1 MPTPSSKYTGACFQL
16 QARKA
21 IVCPEKHD
29 KDINTSNSHRYE
41 PAFIKG
47 ICSEG
52 AGKIMMRAIHR
63 AKYALVD
70 PYVLLPNAAVDIVE
84 NGTLANITP
93 WRDSFRDSRKTV
105 VDWGSAVIM
114 PGLINAHVHLELTSL
129 CNRLTG
135 YGSFTDWLSQ
145 LISKRRSWSLDE
157 FQSSI
162 REGIVLSLA
171 SGTTTVGDIATSGM
185 TGSITRGNT
194 LRQVIFEE
202 SIALSPGQAEQ
213 TIADLNRILDTSK
226 PGELIRQGVSPHSPY
241 SVSGELYRRL
251 SALARDRKM
260 PLTTHVAETMSEIQ
274 FLKTGTGEFRDFLQ
288 ALNVFPADWNPP
300 GLHPIPYLHSLGVL
314 GPNCLLVHCNYL
326 DRESIDL
333 LSGSGSSVVYCPRSH
348 AFFGHPQHPV
358 RELLDSG
365 INIALGT
372 DSLASNTTLS
382 MLDEIRFLYKE
393 RKDLKP
399 EEILK
404 AATINGAKALNYGN
418 SAGLLKP
425 GCRAD
430 MTVLEVPSNMK
441 ARQVPE
447 QILEG
452 AGKCIGTIVE
462 GRIAYKKI
470 VAG

>member
-1 MPTPSSKYTGACFQL
+1 
-16 QARKA
+16 
-21 IVCPEKHD
+21 
-29 KDINTSNSHRYE
+29 
-41 PAFIKG
+41 
-47 ICSEG
+47 
-52 AGKIMMRAIHR
+52 MRTIHR

-70 PYVLLPNAAVDIVE
+70 PYVLLPNTAVEIVE
-84 NGTLANITP
+84 NGTLANVTP
-93 WRDSFRDSRKTV
+93 WRDSLRDSENIV

-114 PGLINAHVHLELTSL
+114 PGLINAHAHLELTSL
-129 CNRLTG
+129 CNRLTR
-135 YGSFTDWLSQ
+135 YDSFTDWLSQ
-145 LISKRRSWSLDE
+145 LIAKRLSWSQDE
-157 FQSSI
+157 FQDSI
-162 REGIVLSLA
+162 REGIDLSLA

-185 TGSITRGNT
+185 TRSITRGNS

-202 SIALSPGQAEQ
+202 SIAFSPGQADQ

-241 SVSGELYRRL
+241 SVSGELYRGL
-251 SALARDRKM
+251 AALAHHRKM
-260 PLTTHVAETMSEIQ
+260 PLTTHVAETESEIQ
-274 FLKTGTGEFRDFLQ
+274 FLETGTGEIRDFLQ
-288 ALNVFPADWNPP
+288 ALNVFPTGWNPP

-314 GPNCLLVHCNYL
+314 GPNCLLIHCNYM

-333 LSGSGSSVVYCPRSH
+333 VSGSGSSIVYCPRSH

-358 RELLDSG
+358 REMLDAG

-372 DSLASNTTLS
+372 DSLASNTTVS
-382 MLDEIRFLYKE
+382 MLDEMRFLYKE
-393 RKDLKP
+393 RKDLKS

-404 AATINGAKALNYGN
+404 AATINGAKALKYGN
-418 SAGLLKP
+418 SVGLLKS

-441 ARQVPE
+441 PHQVPD

-462 GRIAYKKI
+462 GRIAYKQI
-470 VAG
+470 VVR

>member
-1 MPTPSSKYTGACFQL
+1 
-16 QARKA
+16 
-21 IVCPEKHD
+21 
-29 KDINTSNSHRYE
+29 
-41 PAFIKG
+41 
-47 ICSEG
+47 
-52 AGKIMMRAIHR
+52 MMGTIHR

-70 PYVLLPNAAVDIVE
+70 PYVLMPNAAVDIVE

-93 WRDSFRDSRKTV
+93 WRDSFRDSEKTV
-105 VDWGSAVIM
+105 VDWGSAVIL
-114 PGLINAHVHLELTSL
+114 PGLINAHAHLELTSL

-135 YGSFTDWLSQ
+135 YNSFTDWLSQ
-145 LISKRRSWSLDE
+145 LIAKRRSWSQDE
-157 FQSSI
+157 FQCSI
-162 REGIVLSLA
+162 REGIDLSLA

-185 TGSITRGNT
+185 TRNITRGNA

-202 SIALSPGQAEQ
+202 SIAFSPGQAEQ

-241 SVSGELYRRL
+241 SVSGELYRGL
-251 SALARDRKM
+251 SALARHRKM
-260 PLTTHVAETMSEIQ
+260 PLTTHIAETESEIQ

-288 ALNVFPADWNPP
+288 TLNVFPTGWNPP
-300 GLHPIPYLHSLGVL
+300 GLQPIPYLHSLGVL
-314 GPNCLLVHCNYL
+314 GPNCLLIHCNYM

-333 LSGSGSSVVYCPRSH
+333 VAGSGSSIVYCPRSH
-348 AFFGHPQHPV
+348 AFFDHPQHPV
-358 RELLDSG
+358 RKLLDAG

-382 MLDEIRFLYKE
+382 MLDEMRFLYKE
-393 RKDLKP
+393 RKDLKS
-399 EEILK
+399 EEILR

-418 SAGLLKP
+418 SVGLLKS

-441 ARQVPE
+441 PHQVPD

-462 GRIAYKKI
+462 GRIVYKQT
-470 VAG
+470 VTR